1 MAKAAMRTA
10 LAKPEVDYGYINAR
24 IRAMKSQLFDRSFI
38 ESLLAMKSA
47 EDVIAA
53 LGNTSYRGDIERGS
67 VKYPGIAGIEEG
79 LKDHLSTSYNK
90 VVKVVGGNKEASR
103 LLNLLLGRWDLHNL
117 RTVIRGKHSGAT
129 DEEIKSQLIPAGSLD
144 EVTLTEL
151 TKQPD
156 VKACIDLLA
165 NWKVPYAKPL
175 QEGFRLYLN
184 TGNLADL
191 ETSLDRFYYEFAL
204 AETEPRA
211 LLGHSQSVRL
221 VREFFKREIDFVNI
235 MSALRL
241 VKEHLAQE
249 LMKQRASE
257 GAVDFPAG
265 GVSKRAGVK
274 DKDQGHSGLA
284 RYFIDGGRELS
295 VSRLVGLAMLP
306 EVEDLVEALRGTSYG
321 QTLGEGL
328 KRFFETGS
336 ISVLERIMEEGIIKS
351 TVALFRQD
359 PLNFSQIIAYLWAK
373 FNEVVNLRIV
383 LHGKAVGMQDD
394 RIREALVLV

>member
-1 MAKAAMRTA
+1 
-10 LAKPEVDYGYINAR
+10 
-24 IRAMKSQLFDRSFI
+24 MKSQLFDRSFI
-38 ESLLAMKSA
+38 EGLLAMKSA
-47 EDVIAA
+47 EDVAAA
-53 LGNTSYRGDIERGS
+53 LGNTPYRGDIERGS

-79 LKDHLSTSYNK
+79 LKEHLSSTYAK

-117 RTVIRGKHSGAT
+117 RTVIRGKHSEAT
-129 DEEIKSQLIPAGSLD
+129 DEEIKSQLMPVGSLD
-144 EVTLTEL
+144 EVVLTEL
-151 TKQPD
+151 IKQPNI
-156 VKACIDLLA
+156 KACIDLLA

-175 QEGFRLYLN
+175 QEGYRRYLN

-191 ETSLDRFYYEFAL
+191 EMSVDKFYYEFAL
-204 AETEPRA
+204 SETERRGP
-211 LLGHSQSVRL
+211 LGSPQSVTL
-221 VREFFKREIDFVNI
+221 VGEFFKREIDFVNI

-241 VKEHLAQE
+241 VKEHLAEE
-249 LMKQRASE
+249 LVKRSASE
-257 GAVDFPAG
+257 GLGDRLTG
-265 GVSKRAGVK
+265 GVAAAGAG
-274 DKDQGHSGLA
+274 DKGQSREGLA
-284 RYFIDGGRELS
+284 RYFIEGGRELP
-295 VSRLVGLAMLP
+295 VPRLVELAMLP
-306 EVEDLVEALRGTSYG
+306 EVEDLVEALRGTSYW
-321 QTLGEGL
+321 QTLNEGL

-351 TVALFRQD
+351 TVALFRLD